1 MRTRTITQM
10 KLVEASTPTE
20 LMYKFNE
27 MMDEVSK
34 LNINMQ
40 EPVISLEKLTAY
52 VVYTEQEVIAESR
65 QDYHTLRGEHFLC
78 GDCKYFHEN
87 DLHNG
92 SADCPYRHGH
102 TASYDD
108 VCKEFWD
115 AYEQHE
121 DILYVPRNK
130 DGSVNR
136 ATKRGV
142 RYLELK
148 ERGAI

>member
-1 MRTRTITQM
+1 M

-27 MMDEVSK
+27 MMDEVSRLK
-34 LNINMQ
+34 VNADK
-40 EPVISLEKLTAY
+40 PVISMDTLTAY
-52 VVYTEQEVIAESR
+52 VVYTEQEVVAESR
-65 QDYHTLRGEHFLC
+65 DDYHALRGEHFHC

-92 SADCPYRHGH
+92 SADCPYRHGC

-115 AYEQHE
+115 AYEAKE
-121 DILYVPRNK
+121 EILYVPRNK

-136 ATKRGV
+136 TSKRGV

-148 ERGAI
+148 ERGAVK

>member
-27 MMDEVSK
+27 MMDEVSRLK
-34 LNINMQ
+34 VNADK
-40 EPVISLEKLTAY
+40 PVISLDTLTAY
-52 VVYTEQEVIAESR
+52 VVYTEQEVVAESR
-65 QDYHTLRGEHFLC
+65 DDYHALRGEHFHC

-92 SADCPYRHGH
+92 SA
-102 TASYDD
+102 
-108 VCKEFWD
+108 KE
-115 AYEQHE
+115 E
-121 DILYVPRNK
+121 ILYVPRNK
-130 DGSVNR
+130 DGSVNK
-136 ATKRGV
+136 TSKRGV

-148 ERGAI
+148 ERGAVK